1 MHTVNRSLL
10 VSELP
15 PLKLDDCSI
24 SSMANIKSGKLL
36 AVEEV
41 VEAGKFYDVLTI
53 ESAHGVGKIA
63 MSAGFT
69 KTNGFAIDS
78 LLGYCEAENQWFDLG
93 VASKSGEQRP

>member
-10 VSELP
+10 ASELP

-24 SSMANIKSGKLL
+24 SPMANIKSGKLL

-53 ESAHGVGKIA
+53 ESAHGVGRIA
-63 MSAGFT
+63 MPSGFV
-69 KTNGFAIDS
+69 KSNGFVIGT
-78 LLGYCEAENQWFDLG
+78 LLGYYVSENQWMDLG
-93 VASKSGEQRP
+93 FITEAPEQQL

>member
-1 MHTVNRSLL
+1 MRTVNHSLL

-24 SSMANIKSGKLL
+24 SPMANIKSGKLL

-53 ESAHGVGKIA
+53 ESAHGLGKIA
-63 MSAGFT
+63 MPAGFT
-69 KTNGFAIDS
+69 KTNGFAIGS
-78 LLGYCEAENQWFDLG
+78 LLGYYEAENQWFDLG
-93 VASKSGEQRP
+93 AVSRSGEQRP

>member
-24 SSMANIKSGKLL
+24 SPMANIKSGKLL

-53 ESAHGVGKIA
+53 ESAHGVGRIA

-93 VASKSGEQRP
+93 AASKSGEQRP